1 MDMKPLLGK
10 VAIVTGAGRPHGIGR
25 STALRLAE
33 HGANVVVTDLCRKY
47 EGDLAFY
54 GVGDDW
60 AQLRAVVGEIESHG
74 GRGLACKVDVT
85 QRDEVAACA
94 EEAVARFGGIDI
106 LFNNAGTAVG
116 VGPFLAMT
124 QQQWDLSLTVNVTG
138 MFHFCQL
145 VIPKMI
151 ERGGGAIVNTS
162 SLAGLGAGELM
173 CGYNTSKFAVVGFTK
188 SIAVEFGQFGIRCN
202 AVCPGMVDT
211 DMGADEYQ
219 FISAMEG
226 ISVEEAR
233 ARAAEKIALRRQC
246 PPDEVA
252 DVVAYLCSPAASYLT
267 GVALPVT
274 GGMAAGL

>member
-1 MDMKPLLGK
+1 MKPLDGK

-33 HGANVVVTDLCRKY
+33 HGATVVVTDLCRKY

-60 AQLRAVVGEIESHG
+60 AQLQRVVGEIETHG
-74 GRGLACKVDVT
+74 GRGMACKVDVT
-85 QRDEVAACA
+85 HRNEVEVCVA
-94 EEAVARFGGIDI
+94 ETVATFGGIDI

-124 QQQWDLSLTVNVTG
+124 QQQWDLSLNVNVTG
-138 MFHFCQL
+138 MFHACQL
-145 VIPKMI
+145 AIPKMI
-151 ERGGGAIVNTS
+151 ERGGGVIINTS

-188 SIAVEFGQFGIRCN
+188 SIAAEFGQFGIRCN
-202 AVCPGMVDT
+202 AICPGMVDT
-211 DMGADEYQ
+211 DMGKDEYE

-226 ISVEEAR
+226 ITVEDAR
-233 ARAAEKIALRRQC
+233 QRAAQKIALRRQC
-246 PPDEVA
+246 SPDEVA
-252 DVVAYLCSPAASYLT
+252 DVVAYLCSPAAGYLS
-267 GVALPVT
+267 GVALPIA
-274 GGMAAGL
+274 GGMAAAL